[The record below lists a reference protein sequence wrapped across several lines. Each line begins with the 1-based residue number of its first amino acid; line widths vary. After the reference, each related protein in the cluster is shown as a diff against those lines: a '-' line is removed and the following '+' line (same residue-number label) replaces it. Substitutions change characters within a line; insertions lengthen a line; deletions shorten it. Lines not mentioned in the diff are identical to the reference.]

1 MRIVIED
8 QCQAFLD
15 EIQEGVFFLGV
26 RVVEPAFAETGTSK
40 VISMPLA
47 IGLDEIGIHQAQH
60 RDKFLGTA
68 TQPKL
73 GAVLLGVEIVVE
85 PEVMFRP
92 VPDGADARGRS
103 WGDHDFLNRRFHRS
117 GKGLQVAD

>member
-68 TQPKL
+68 TQPEF
-73 GAVLLGVEIVVE
+73 GVVLLGVE
-85 PEVMFRP
+85 PEVMFRS
-92 VPDGADARGRS
+92 VPYGADARSRP
-103 WGDHDFLNRRFHRS
+103 WGVHDFLNGRFHRGS
-117 GKGLQVAD
+117 ESLQVAD

>member
-1 MRIVIED
+1 
-8 QCQAFLD
+8 
-15 EIQEGVFFLGV
+15 
-26 RVVEPAFAETGTSK
+26 
-40 VISMPLA
+40 MPLA

-68 TQPKL
+68 AQP
-73 GAVLLGVEIVVE
+73 GFGVVLLGVEIVVE

>member
-26 RVVEPAFAETGTSK
+26 RVVEPTFAETGTSK

-47 IGLDEIGIHQAQH
+47 IGLDEIGTHQAQH
-60 RDKFLGTA
+60 RDKLLGAA

-92 VPDGADARGRS
+92 VPDGADARGRP
-103 WGDHDFLNRRFHRS
+103 WGAHDF
-117 GKGLQVAD
+117 

>member
-26 RVVEPAFAETGTSK
+26 RVVEPTFAETGTSK

-47 IGLDEIGIHQAQH
+47 IGLDKIGTHQEQH
-60 RDKFLGTA
+60 RDKFLGAA
-68 TQPKL
+68 TQPEF
-73 GAVLLGVEIVVE
+73 GVVLLGVEIVVE

-92 VPDGADARGRS
+92 VPDGADTRGRS
-103 WGDHDFLNRRFHRS
+103 RGVDDF
-117 GKGLQVAD
+117 